1 MHPRTSTLEGAIG
14 LATQNRALLPRSHE
28 MKLHWQI
35 DDKDVVRVKEL
46 VASQAGNALI
56 RARRERNL
64 AKAKPAV
71 TKERF
76 WRAMVSM
83 RLTTRQK
90 SGPESHVA
98 RFIRLKPF
106 PVTYAVVHQARDA
119 SVLIAKVL
127 RKAGGI
133 RFADKIASELAQNL
147 ESLEDGL
154 WTDTLAQCNRLT
166 QLVPR
171 DIEIE
176 VARHIQEH
184 FLGFG
189 PKQSRN
195 LLQSL
200 GLTRYEI
207 PIDSRLTDWLNEFG
221 FPVRLTATALGDDNY
236 YRFISDGIQALCE
249 RSGVLPCIFDAAV
262 FASRDSVAWT
272 DDNVIF

>member
-1 MHPRTSTLEGAIG
+1 MKFEWRIDAKDISRV
-14 LATQNRALLPRSHE
+14 RALVE
-28 MKLHWQI
+28 
-35 DDKDVVRVKEL
+35 
-46 VASQAGNALI
+46 SQSGNALI
-56 RARRERNL
+56 RARKERNL
-64 AKAKPAV
+64 AATKPSV

-98 RFIRLKPF
+98 RFIRQNPF
-106 PVTYAVVHQARDA
+106 PLAYAEVQRARKPAD
-119 SVLIAKVL
+119 LIAKAL
-127 RKAGGI
+127 RTAGGI
-133 RFADKIASELAQNL
+133 RFADKIASELSRNL
-147 ESLEDGL
+147 SDLEEGS
-154 WTDTLAQCNRLT
+154 WPSTLEQCNRLT

-171 DIEIE
+171 EIE
-176 VARHIQEH
+176 SEVADHVQKH

-207 PIDSRLTDWLNEFG
+207 PIDSRLTDWLNEFE
-221 FPVRLTATALGDDNY
+221 FPVRLTATALADDNY
-236 YRFISDGIQALCE
+236 YRFISNGIQALCE

-262 FASRDSVAWT
+262 FALRDSADWT
-272 DDNVIF
+272 DENVIF

>member
-1 MHPRTSTLEGAIG
+1 
-14 LATQNRALLPRSHE
+14 
-28 MKLHWQI
+28 MKLLWQV
-35 DDKDVVRVKEL
+35 DNADVARVKSL

-56 RARRERNL
+56 RARQERNL
-64 AKAKPAV
+64 AKTKPAV
-71 TKERF
+71 TKARF

-98 RFIRLKPF
+98 RFIRSNPF
-106 PVTYAVVHQARDA
+106 PLTYAEVHRARTA
-119 SVLIAKVL
+119 SILIARVL
-127 RKAGGI
+127 KKAGGI
-133 RFADKIASELAQNL
+133 RFADKIANELAQNL
-147 ESLEDGL
+147 ERLEGGL
-154 WTDTLAQCNRLT
+154 WPDTLAQCNRLT

-171 DIEIE
+171 DVE
-176 VARHIQEH
+176 VDVAQHIQDH

-221 FPVRLTATALGDDNY
+221 FAVRLTATALGDDNY

-262 FASRDSVAWT
+262 FTARDSVAWT

>member
-1 MHPRTSTLEGAIG
+1 M
-14 LATQNRALLPRSHE
+14 
-28 MKLHWQI
+28 
-35 DDKDVVRVKEL
+35 
-46 VASQAGNALI
+46 
-56 RARRERNL
+56 
-64 AKAKPAV
+64 
-71 TKERF
+71 
-76 WRAMVSM
+76 
-83 RLTTRQK
+83 
-90 SGPESHVA
+90 A

-119 SVLIAKVL
+119 GVLIAKVL

-147 ESLEDGL
+147 ELLEGGL
-154 WTDTLAQCNRLT
+154 WTDTLAQCNQLM
-166 QLVPR
+166 QLVSR
-171 DIEIE
+171 DVEIE
-176 VARHIQEH
+176 VARHIQDH

-236 YRFISDGIQALCE
+236 YRFEVKGSQFFPVFETQAQVLSLIARGGAHAERLARGRAIRCALNQAMADDEALPVPDGAE
-249 RSGVLPCIFDAAV
+249 
-262 FASRDSVAWT
+262 VAFFPPVT
-272 DDNVIF
+272 GG

>member
-1 MHPRTSTLEGAIG
+1 MR
-14 LATQNRALLPRSHE
+14 
-28 MKLHWQI
+28 LHWQI
-35 DDKDVVRVKEL
+35 DDTDVARVREL
-46 VASQAGNALI
+46 VSSQAGNALVLT
-56 RARRERNL
+56 RQQRNL
-64 AKAKPAV
+64 AQAKPVV
-71 TKERF
+71 TKARF

-83 RLTTRQK
+83 RLTSRQK

-106 PVTYAVVHQARDA
+106 PVSYAVVHQARDA
-119 SVLIAKVL
+119 GVLIAKAL

-154 WTDTLAQCNRLT
+154 WADTLAQCNRLT
-166 QLVPR
+166 QLVLR
-171 DIEIE
+171 DVEIE
-176 VARHIQEH
+176 VARYIQEH

-207 PIDSRLTDWLNEFG
+207 PLDSRLTDWLNEFG
-221 FPVRLTATALGDDNY
+221 FPVRLTATALGDHNY
-236 YRFISDGIQALCE
+236 YRFVSDGIQALCE

-272 DDNVIF
+272 DGNVIF

>member
-1 MHPRTSTLEGAIG
+1 
-14 LATQNRALLPRSHE
+14 
-28 MKLHWQI
+28 MKLHWEI
-35 DDKDVVRVKEL
+35 DDNDVARVKTL
-46 VASQAGNALI
+46 VASQAANALI
-56 RARRERNL
+56 RARQERNL
-64 AKAKPAV
+64 ARTKPAV
-71 TKERF
+71 TKARF

-98 RFIRLKPF
+98 RFIRLNPF
-106 PVTYAVVHQARDA
+106 PLAYADVHREEAA
-119 SVLIAKVL
+119 SILIANVL

-147 ESLEDGL
+147 DSLEGGL
-154 WTDTLAQCNRLT
+154 WADTLTQCNRLT
-166 QLVPR
+166 QLAPR
-171 DIEIE
+171 GVEIE
-176 VARHIQEH
+176 VAQYIQKH

-207 PIDSRLTDWLNEFG
+207 PIDSRLTEWLNEFG
-221 FPVRLTATALGDDNY
+221 FPVRLTATALGDENY
-236 YRFISDGIQALCE
+236 YRFISDGVQDLCE

-262 FASRDSVAWT
+262 FASRDSVAWS
-272 DDNVIF
+272 DDNVIL

>member
-1 MHPRTSTLEGAIG
+1 
-14 LATQNRALLPRSHE
+14 
-28 MKLHWQI
+28 MKLNWQI
-35 DDKDVVRVKEL
+35 DDTDVSRVKAL
-46 VASQAGNALI
+46 VAGQAGNALI
-56 RARRERNL
+56 RARLERNL
-64 AKAKPAV
+64 AEAKPAV

-98 RFIRLKPF
+98 RFIRLSPF
-106 PVTYAVVHQARDA
+106 PLAYAVVHGARDA
-119 SVLIAKVL
+119 SVLVAKVL
-127 RKAGGI
+127 RMAGGI
-133 RFADKIASELAQNL
+133 RFTDKIASELAQNL
-147 ESLEDGL
+147 DGL
-154 WTDTLAQCNRLT
+154 EGGLWPDTLAQCNRLT
-166 QLVPR
+166 RPVPR
-171 DIEIE
+171 EVEIE
-176 VARHIQEH
+176 VAQQIQAH

-207 PIDSRLTDWLNEFG
+207 PIDSRLTDWLNQFG

-272 DDNVIF
+272 DENVIF

>member
-1 MHPRTSTLEGAIG
+1 
-14 LATQNRALLPRSHE
+14 
-28 MKLHWQI
+28 MKLNWQI
-35 DDKDVVRVKEL
+35 DGTDVSRVKAL
-46 VASQAGNALI
+46 IASQAEGALI
-56 RARRERNL
+56 RARQAHNL
-64 AKAKPAV
+64 AESKPVV
-71 TKERF
+71 TKERL
-76 WRAMVSM
+76 WRAMVAM

-98 RFIRLKPF
+98 RFIRLSPF
-106 PVTYAVVHQARDA
+106 PLAYEIVQAARDA
-119 SVLIAKVL
+119 RVLIAKAL

-147 ESLEDGL
+147 DELEGGL
-154 WTDTLAQCNRLT
+154 WPATLAECNRLA
-166 QLVPR
+166 QPVSR
-171 DIEIE
+171 EVEIE
-176 VARHIQEH
+176 VAQHIQAR

-207 PIDSRLTDWLNEFG
+207 PIDSRLTDWLNQFG

-236 YRFISDGIQALCE
+236 YRFVSDGIQALCA

>member
-1 MHPRTSTLEGAIG
+1 
-14 LATQNRALLPRSHE
+14 
-28 MKLHWQI
+28 MKLQWQI

-46 VASQAGNALI
+46 VAGQAGNALI
-56 RARRERNL
+56 RARQERNL

-106 PVTYAVVHQARDA
+106 PVTYAVVHQARDP

-133 RFADKIASELAQNL
+133 RFADKIASELARNL

-154 WTDTLAQCNRLT
+154 WTDTLVQCNRLT

-171 DIEIE
+171 DVEIE

>member
-1 MHPRTSTLEGAIG
+1 L
-14 LATQNRALLPRSHE
+14 LLNRILLRRFNE
-28 MKLHWQI
+28 MKLRWQI
-35 DDKDVVRVKEL
+35 DKKDVARVKSL

-56 RARRERNL
+56 RARQQRNL
-64 AKAKPAV
+64 AKTKPPV
-71 TKERF
+71 TRERF

-98 RFIRLKPF
+98 RFIRLNPF
-106 PVTYAVVHQARDA
+106 PLAYADVDRARA
-119 SVLIAKVL
+119 ANVLIAKVL
-127 RKAGGI
+127 RNAGGI
-133 RFADKIASELAQNL
+133 RFADKIANELAQNL
-147 ESLEDGL
+147 EGLEGGL
-154 WTDTLAQCNRLT
+154 WADTLHRCNRLT
-166 QLVPR
+166 QLMPR
-171 DIEIE
+171 KVEIE
-176 VARHIQEH
+176 VAQHIQEH

-207 PIDSRLTDWLNEFG
+207 PIDSRLTDWLNKFG
-221 FPVRLTATALGDDNY
+221 FPVRLTAAALGDDNY

-262 FASRDSVAWT
+262 FTARDSVAWT

>member
-1 MHPRTSTLEGAIG
+1 MFTIKEADSNS
-14 LATQNRALLPRSHE
+14 LASARRHDIARVDQVKFEWRIDAKDISRVRALVE
-28 MKLHWQI
+28 
-35 DDKDVVRVKEL
+35 
-46 VASQAGNALI
+46 SQSSNALI
-56 RARRERNL
+56 RARKERNL
-64 AKAKPAV
+64 AATKPAV

-98 RFIRLKPF
+98 RFIRHNPF
-106 PVTYAVVHQARDA
+106 PLAYAEVQLARTPADI
-119 SVLIAKVL
+119 IAKAL
-127 RKAGGI
+127 RTAGGI
-133 RFADKIASELAQNL
+133 RFADKIASELSQNFSLL
-147 ESLEDGL
+147 ETSEWAPTLE
-154 WTDTLAQCNRLT
+154 QCNRLT
-166 QLVPR
+166 RLVPR
-171 DIEIE
+171 EVEIE
-176 VARHIQEH
+176 VADHVRKH

-221 FPVRLTATALGDDNY
+221 FPVRLSAAALGDDNY
-236 YRFISDGIQALCE
+236 YRFISDGIQMLCE

-262 FASRDSVAWT
+262 FALRDSADWT
-272 DDNVIF
+272 DENVIF